1 MFFEPCSEPHFLRHL
16 HPLSRKC
23 RFKDRFWLP
32 FWRPFGII
40 FHTFYI
46 PFSSI
51 IFKWKSHRF
60 FMVFSLAK
68 TRFYIVK
75 QTVSAVFAFFEK
87 IWNINGFGIHFGL
100 ILGTF
105 GHTFSIL
112 FRHRF
117 SDAFLDAKNLE
128 KITTWRILVGFWT
141 KSYKPE
147 RNPRRHFLRLFREPD
162 FGINFWII
170 LGRFGLHFWWF
181 WDDNPTWFLYNS
193 GLRF

>member
-1 MFFEPCSEPHFLRHL
+1 MFFEPCSEPHFLRHW
-16 HPLSRKC
+16 HPLFRKC
-23 RFKDRFWLP
+23 RFKDRFWFP

-51 IFKWKSHRF
+51 NFKWKSHRF
-60 FMVFSLAK
+60 SIGFSLAK
-68 TRFYIVK
+68 TKFYIVK
-75 QTVSAVFAFFEK
+75 QTVSTVFAFFEK
-87 IWNINGFGIHFGL
+87 IWKHNGFGIHFGP

-105 GHTFSIL
+105 WHTFSIL

-128 KITTWRILVGFWT
+128 QIATWRILVGFWT

-147 RNPRRHFLRLFREPD
+147 GIRKESQTSLFPTFSGAQFRHRFLSH
-162 FGINFWII
+162 FG
-170 LGRFGLHFWWF
+170 
-181 WDDNPTWFLYNS
+181 
-193 GLRF
+193 

>member
-1 MFFEPCSEPHFLRHL
+1 MSLQGSIL
-16 HPLSRKC
+16 
-23 RFKDRFWLP
+23 DRFWFP

-51 IFKWKSHRF
+51 ILKWKSHWF

-75 QTVSAVFAFFEK
+75 QKVSAVFAFFEK
-87 IWNINGFGIHFGL
+87 VWTINCFGIHFGL

-105 GHTFSIL
+105 WHTFSIL
-112 FRHRF
+112 FPHRF
-117 SDAFLDAKNLE
+117 SDAFLDTKNLE
-128 KITTWRILVGFWT
+128 KITTWTILVGFWT

-147 RNPRRHFLRLFREPD
+147 GIPEESGTSLFPIFSGAQFRHRFLTH
-162 FGINFWII
+162 FG
-170 LGRFGLHFWWF
+170 
-181 WDDNPTWFLYNS
+181 
-193 GLRF
+193 